1 MKIPKYSN
9 KAVSNMLREVEAAY
23 EVKGGDLF
31 RIRAY
36 GNAATSIEHTS
47 NDIKELWEE
56 RSLDEVPG
64 IGKGISSYLDEYFKT
79 GRVTHFEEV
88 KKGLPEGMF
97 KLLDVSGIG
106 PKRAFR
112 LAKEFKVES
121 IDDLKCAA
129 SLHKVSELSGFGEE
143 SERDI
148 LRRIKELESLGD
160 RLLFPEALIVAEN
173 VISYLKKNP
182 NVKRADPLGSLRRG
196 VSTIGDVDISVACE
210 NSKNV
215 INYFVHWEMVR
226 EVVSAGD
233 VKATVLLK
241 SGRQVDVVT
250 ENPSSYGSLLQYFTG
265 SRSHNIHLRGIAKQK
280 GFTASEHGIKSLE
293 SDKETVFSDEK
304 GFYNFL
310 GFDYIPPEIRE
321 DTGEVDAAQ
330 KGGLPDLIEL
340 SDIKGD
346 FHMHSDFLEGE
357 NSIEDMIL
365 AGEKMGYQYIGIS
378 DHNPSVKSRG
388 EVRAGRDLS
397 ERAKI
402 IKETAKRHGIQV
414 FNGLEVSIT
423 AEGKMSLPDT
433 LLQPLD
439 YVIASIHTSFGLPKE
454 KQTERLLAA
463 IKNPYVDII
472 GHPTGRLLK
481 EREGYELDF
490 DVIFAACARYDKA
503 LEINA
508 YPKRLDLSE
517 GPIREA
523 IRRGVKLVIG
533 SDAHDTQS
541 LPGIRY
547 GVTMARRG
555 WAEKGDILNTWDL
568 ENVEKWLVGRRK

>member
-9 KAVSNMLREVEAAY
+9 KAVATMLREVEAAY

-56 RSLDEVPG
+56 HSLDDVPG
-64 IGKGISSYLDEYFKT
+64 IGKGIATYLDEYFKT
-79 GRVTHFEEV
+79 GKVKHFEEV
-88 KKGLPEGMF
+88 KKGLPAGMF
-97 KLLDVSGIG
+97 KLLDVPSIG
-106 PKRAFR
+106 AKRAFR
-112 LAKEFKVES
+112 LAKELKIEN
-121 IDDLKCAA
+121 IDDLKHAS
-129 SLHKVSELSGFGEE
+129 SLHKVSALSGFGDE

-148 LRRIKELESLGD
+148 LKGIKELESADD
-160 RLLFPEALIVAEN
+160 RLLFPDALFIAET

-196 VSTIGDVDISVACE
+196 VATIGDIDIGVACE
-210 NSKNV
+210 NGRQV
-215 INYFVHWEMVR
+215 IDYFIHWNMVR

-241 SGRQVDVVT
+241 TGRQVDIVT
-250 ENPSSYGSLLQYFTG
+250 ENPASYGSLLQYFTG
-265 SRSHNIHLRGIAKQK
+265 SKAHNIHLRGLSKQK
-280 GFTASEHGIKSLE
+280 GLTVSEHGIKN
-293 SDKETVFSDEK
+293 SDGKKSVFADET

-321 DTGEVDAAQ
+321 DTGEIDAAQ
-330 KGGLPDLIEL
+330 KGELPELIEF

-346 FHMHSDFLEGE
+346 LHMHSDFLEGE
-357 NSIEDMIL
+357 NSIEEMIR

-378 DHNPSVKSRG
+378 DHNPSVKARG
-388 EVRAGRDLS
+388 EAQAGKDLA
-397 ERAKI
+397 ERAQKI
-402 IKETAKRHGIQV
+402 KDSAKKHEIKV
-414 FNGLEVSIT
+414 FTGLEVSIT
-423 AEGKMSLPDT
+423 TEGKMSLPDNI
-433 LLQPLD
+433 LQKLD
-439 YVIASIHTSFGLPKE
+439 YVIASVHTSLGSVKE
-454 KQTERLLAA
+454 KQTERILAA
-463 IKNPYVDII
+463 IKNSFVDII
-472 GHPTGRLLK
+472 GHPTGRLLQ

-490 DVIFAACARYDKA
+490 DAVFAACVKYDKA

-508 YPKRLDLSE
+508 YPSRLDLSE
-517 GPIREA
+517 GLIREA

-533 SDAHDTQS
+533 SDSHDVES
-541 LPGIRY
+541 LPGIRC

-555 WAEKGDILNTWDL
+555 WAEKSDILNNWDF
-568 ENVEKWLVGRRK
+568 ERIERWLVGRRQ